1 MSIYKLAD
9 LSRFPDCSG
18 LSENGKCTRLA
29 FYSCQGE
36 VCTFKRS
43 LEEDIDSL
51 QYAYKLLSSLDIP
64 MQEQI
69 AKKYY
74 GGSMPWNEE

>member
-1 MSIYKLAD
+1 
-9 LSRFPDCSG
+9 
-18 LSENGKCTRLA
+18 
-29 FYSCQGE
+29 

-43 LEEDIDSL
+43 REEDIDSL
-51 QYAYKLLSSLDIP
+51 QYAYKLLSSLEMP
-64 MQEQI
+64 MQKQI